1 MQIYLVRHGKT
12 EFNLTHRFQGGQA
25 DSPLLAEG
33 VEKAQLLGKYLAN
46 THFKSV
52 FSSPQGRALSTAQL
66 ITEENN
72 YRPEIQIVSE
82 LREFEFGSWDGQT
95 EASVLNNPQYQYLIQ
110 SPMRYDPQFAGKGE
124 TYNQFL
130 TRTTQALKGII
141 EQSGFNEE
149 KPVLIV
155 AHGNLISLTV
165 KWLLGVPLAKLRSNS
180 CISADGDVLTTESHG
195 IVKNDSLT
203 IIETDN
209 NEKYRLIKW
218 NKTPYS

>member
-25 DSPLLAEG
+25 DSSLLAEG
-33 VEKAQLLGKYLAN
+33 IEKAQLLGKYLAN
-46 THFKSV
+46 TQFENV
-52 FSSPQGRALSTAQL
+52 FSSPQGRALNTAQL
-66 ITEENN
+66 IMEENN

-110 SPMRYDPQFAGKGE
+110 NPTRYDPQLAGNGE

-130 TRTTQALKGII
+130 TRTTRAIKNII
-141 EQSGFNEE
+141 DQSGFNGER
-149 KPVLIV
+149 PVLIV

-165 KWLLGVPLAKLRSNS
+165 KWLLGVPLAKLRNNR
-180 CISADGDVLTTESHG
+180 CISADGDILTTESHG
-195 IVKNDSLT
+195 IVRNDSLT
-203 IIETDN
+203 IIETNN
-209 NEKYRLIKW
+209 NEKYQLIEW
-218 NKTPYS
+218 NEVPYS